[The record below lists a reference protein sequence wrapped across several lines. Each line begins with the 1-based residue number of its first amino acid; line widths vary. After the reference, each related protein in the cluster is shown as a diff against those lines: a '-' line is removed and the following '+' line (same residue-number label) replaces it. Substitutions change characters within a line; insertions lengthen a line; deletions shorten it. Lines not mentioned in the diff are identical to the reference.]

1 MGLKVWLPLNGDL
14 RNLGCSNCEVT
25 TIETTPIY
33 VDGKI
38 GQCYQRTNSSTQST
52 NGISINSNLLDML
65 GTAATVAL
73 WVKPLGTHTHYEGA
87 FISSG
92 DWNAKRWAFG
102 VNQNNT
108 QVDVLCGSYRQYI
121 DCTVPVNQWTH
132 LVSTYDN
139 GLCKL
144 YKNGIYIGELAG
156 RAAFDSDA
164 TNTCIGRETYAN
176 GYFGFNGLI
185 NDVRIYDH
193 CLSAAEI
200 HEIAKGVVLHYRL
213 DGPIGGS
220 NFNLGN
226 YSRLL
231 NGALASVTNS
241 NWSKRGASTL
251 VLSDNIN
258 KVNCTAA
265 WQGFSLYVNNLN
277 LQVGTNYTISCYGYT
292 NSTDNTNAGISFYPM
307 IYDSSGTRDTT
318 SKMPISVMGGPFTD
332 ANAKIIGLLNTS
344 VVLYYATFTW
354 NQTMKNII
362 DNGGKIE
369 LTIQIHGTFPSG
381 RIDTL
386 YLPQLEIGNSPT
398 NRIPSYFD
406 LGIDTTIVT
415 DSSGYGYNG
424 EIIDTINFIS
434 DSPRYDTSI
443 NLIDNTSGV
452 TITQMP
458 MNIFNN
464 GNTIAFWIKP
474 SGENGQRSVYCS
486 SYGGNSYSIEKTSN
500 NKLRIWWAGSPDVRS
515 SELTINDNEWQ
526 HIAIVKTEDKQ
537 NLLLYKNGEY
547 VETLTNTFP
556 DKEWSGIYRLG
567 RDNRTDDTAYK
578 GQMSDFRI
586 YCTPLLDTDIK
597 LLYNTNSRIDNLG
610 EIHTYKL
617 QESTTRELLQG
628 IHITSGYTVHSSLS
642 NPYTLYSNGEIYFN
656 TKIGIGSD
664 YIPISPSGHTY
675 YYDFDISV
683 NAGNQLYIGFERYD
697 ADKTSRSNNACVYIW
712 ATKPTTDVSHRH
724 FFGTVN
730 LATDGVNPCAFIAL
744 RILNGWSGTNSDVTG
759 IATIHRMSLR
769 EVSTIQSPKIYS
781 NGILLTDEFKE
792 YQNPK
797 FYKNG
802 IIEATEFIEI

>member
-1 MGLKVWLPLNGDL
+1 MSLKVWLPLNGDL
-14 RNLGCSNCEVT
+14 RNLGCSNYTVT

-38 GQCYQRTNSSTQST
+38 GKCYQRATTDASSA

-92 DWNAKRWAFG
+92 NWNAKRWAFG

-108 QVDVLCGSYRQYI
+108 KVDVLCGSYQQYI
-121 DCTVPVNQWTH
+121 DCTVPENQWTH

-144 YKNGIYIGELAG
+144 YKNGIYIGELTG

-164 TNTCIGRETYAN
+164 TNTYIGRETYAN

-200 HEIAKGVVLHYRL
+200 HEIAKGLIVHYKL
-213 DGPIGGS
+213 DSRGAG
-220 NFNLGN
+220 LGN
-226 YSRLL
+226 PNLL
-231 NGALASVTNS
+231 INSTIPTEGNGATGIVKSITNDGIQKVVAESPNS
-241 NWSKRGASTL
+241 NWVTFNNHNTTLSLAKGDIFTFSLKIKSDDSTNKPTVYFQSGMGYFPMQGTMSKDWSIIYYTGTWNIDNLSTNL
-251 VLSDNIN
+251 HL
-258 KVNCTAA
+258 
-265 WQGFSLYVNNLN
+265 GFSSAPGTYYIEYFKLEKGSSYTSWAPAAGEALSNLN
-277 LQVGTNYTISCYGYT
+277 YIQ
-292 NSTDNTNAGISFYPM
+292 DN
-307 IYDSSGTRDTT
+307 
-318 SKMPISVMGGPFTD
+318 
-332 ANAKIIGLLNTS
+332 
-344 VVLYYATFTW
+344 
-354 NQTMKNII
+354 
-362 DNGGKIE
+362 
-369 LTIQIHGTFPSG
+369 
-381 RIDTL
+381 
-386 YLPQLEIGNSPT
+386 
-398 NRIPSYFD
+398 
-406 LGIDTTIVT
+406 
-415 DSSGYGYNG
+415 SGYGYNG

-474 SGENGQRSVYCS
+474 SEENGQRSVYCS
-486 SYGGNSYSIEKTSN
+486 SYGGNSYSIEKTAS
-500 NKLRIWWAGSPDVRS
+500 NKLRVWWAGSPDVYA

-547 VETLTNTFP
+547 VETLTNTFS
-556 DKEWSGIYRLG
+556 DKKWSGTYRLG

-610 EIHTYKL
+610 EIHTYQL

-628 IHITSGYTVHSSLS
+628 IHITSGFTTRSSLN

-656 TKIGIGSD
+656 TNNASAGSD

-683 NAGNQLYIGFERYD
+683 NAGNRLYIGFERYD

-712 ATKPTTDVSHRH
+712 ATKPTTDVSHQH